1 MRIPANEVI
10 DGEIYTFV
18 NLLGK
23 GAFGTVYK
31 CKNSK
36 GQFVAIKRIMNDTA
50 ALEAKIMR
58 QLNRPEFEQYF
69 VQCHKIFQSVDGA
82 ICIVMEYCSGGSLEA
97 FVKRVGKIDR
107 NSASTFLAQLVKG
120 VQKLHTIG
128 LMHRDLKPANILIG
142 RVGVQIRLKIADFG
156 ISKDIPDCSTFLTQC
171 GTPCYMAPEVVEGQR
186 YDKSADV
193 FSLGAIMYFM
203 TRGSHLSSFYFD
215 RCGYPEYIDRPK
227 GHSHSSISGRMM
239 CKRKEERLKLDEIE
253 IQNKNQFFLLK
264 TRNCTICGRI
274 LSK

>member
-193 FSLGAIMYFM
+193 FSLGAII
-203 TRGSHLSSFYFD
+203 
-215 RCGYPEYIDRPK
+215 CGYPEYIDRPK